1 MGQQAQKSILPND
14 FPAGVIYARYSS
26 HSQRDVSIEQQVR
39 ACEAFAERNGIQI
52 AHIYEDRSLTGTN
65 DKRPGFQQMI
75 KDAKKGGWAYVIVY
89 TLDRFSRDRYDSAV
103 YKRTLKD
110 CGVKVLSAM
119 ENISDDPTGVLME
132 SLLEGLA
139 EYYSKELSR
148 KIRRGMSDN
157 ASKCMVNGSLP
168 LGFVRGSDGRYA
180 IDEAEAAVVREI
192 FQRVLNGDKFSEII
206 ADLNARCIKTKTGK
220 QWNKSSFNRLVT
232 NERYTGVY
240 IYGETRIEG
249 GIPQIIDRATFDAV
263 QAKLHSKSNPRKSDN
278 PQRRRR
284 DDSIYLLTGK
294 LFCGHCKAPMVGVS
308 GKSQGATPYYY
319 YVCKGKRTDHSCD
332 KKNVRREHIEEF
344 VATALRDTMLTD
356 TAIVNLAHAAVEYQ
370 NANRDLA
377 AVASLQNQLKDVET
391 RINNITAAI
400 EAGIFT
406 ATTQKRLMELEAEQ
420 RNITA
425 QLSLAREEA
434 ESGLTLEEMIA
445 AMEIFKNG
453 DVTDKSYQE
462 ALIDTFLVAA
472 YVYDDTVKFVFRIG
486 DHDEDL
492 TVPFDIDDVEFSETC
507 IASAT
512 LHQNV
517 LYEHFGITVIMIG
530 DLFVFKKHL

>member
-1 MGQQAQKSILPND
+1 M
-14 FPAGVIYARYSS
+14 
-26 HSQRDVSIEQQVR
+26 
-39 ACEAFAERNGIQI
+39 
-52 AHIYEDRSLTGTN
+52 T
-65 DKRPGFQQMI
+65 
-75 KDAKKGGWAYVIVY
+75 
-89 TLDRFSRDRYDSAV
+89 
-103 YKRTLKD
+103 
-110 CGVKVLSAM
+110 
-119 ENISDDPTGVLME
+119 
-132 SLLEGLA
+132 
-139 EYYSKELSR
+139 
-148 KIRRGMSDN
+148 DN

-180 IDEAEAAVVREI
+180 VDEAEATVVREI

-206 ADLNARCIKTKTGK
+206 SDLNARCIKTKVGK
-220 QWNKSSFNRLVT
+220 PWNKSSFNRLVT
-232 NERYTGVY
+232 NERYAGVY

-263 QAKLHSKSNPRKSDN
+263 QAKLHSKANPRKSDN

-294 LFCGHCKAPMVGVS
+294 LFCGHCKAPMVGIS

-319 YVCKGKRTDHSCD
+319 YVCKGKRTNHSCD
-332 KKNVRREHIEEF
+332 KKNVRREYIEAF

-356 TAIVNLAHAAVEYQ
+356 TAIVKLAHAAVEYQ
-370 NANRDLA
+370 NAHRDLV
-377 AVASLQNQLKDVET
+377 AVDSLRNQLRDVET
-391 RINNITAAI
+391 RIGNITDAI

-406 ATTQKRLMELEAEQ
+406 STTQKRLMALEAEQ
-420 RNITA
+420 RNLTA

-434 ESGLTLEEMIA
+434 EQGLTLEEMIA

-492 TVPFDIDDVEFSETC
+492 TVPFDIDDVEFAETC
-507 IASAT
+507 ITSAT
-512 LHQNV
+512 LHQ
-517 LYEHFGITVIMIG
+517 MDIG
-530 DLFVFKKHL
+530 RTSIFSKAVSP